1 MHFEVFLQKIISLAK
16 FPDESMWKG
25 LDLVHC
31 TVVSIAVV
39 LCHMHGTL
47 GLISWTQQQ

>member
-16 FPDESMWKG
+16 FPDESMWKELNLIHG
-25 LDLVHC
+25 
-31 TVVSIAVV
+31 TAVSIAVV

-47 GLISWTQQQ
+47 DFISWTQQQ